1 MKNWSTVPPFIPHSS
16 FLIPH
21 SSLLIQTDSFLI
33 KMEINTLAV
42 VGAGTM
48 GLGIAQLGIQHGL
61 PTILFDLSA
70 TALEKAQSAI
80 AAGLGKLVEKGKIT
94 AEARDAALARLTATT
109 ELSEVKAD
117 CIIEAVVERLDVKH
131 KLFQQLAELNG
142 PAAILASNTSSLPI
156 TQLGA
161 PITNPERVVGMHFF
175 NPAPLMPLVE
185 IISGVATSPAVA
197 DAVEALALRL
207 GKTPVRAADA
217 PGFIV
222 NRVARHYYVESLKI
236 VEENVAPFQVVD
248 ELLEASGF
256 KMGPFRL
263 MDLIGVDTNFSVTS
277 AMFNSFH
284 QDGKFRP
291 SRIQQQ
297 KVDAGHH
304 GRKTGR
310 GFYNYQ

>member
-1 MKNWSTVPPFIPHSS
+1 MNE
-16 FLIPH
+16 
-21 SSLLIQTDSFLI
+21 IQ
-33 KMEINTLAV
+33 TLAV

-61 PTILFDLSA
+61 PTVLFDLNPE
-70 TALEKAQSAI
+70 ALQKAQAAI
-80 AAGLGKLVEKGKIT
+80 AAGLGKLVEKNKLT
-94 AEARDAALARLTATT
+94 PAARDVALSHLTLTT
-109 ELSEVKAD
+109 DMTVVRAD
-117 CIIEAVVERLDVKH
+117 LIIEAVVERLDVKH
-131 KLFQQLAELNG
+131 QLFRELAAINN
-142 PAAILASNTSSLPI
+142 PATILASNTSSLPI
-156 TQLGA
+156 TQLAA
-161 PITNPERVVGMHFF
+161 PVPHPERVVGLHFF
-175 NPAPLMPLVE
+175 NPAPLMALVE
-185 IISGVATSPAVA
+185 VISGVATAPAVA
-197 DAVEALALRL
+197 NAVEALARRL

-236 VEENVAPFQVVD
+236 VEEQVAPFEVVD

-277 AMFNSFH
+277 AMFASFH
-284 QDGKFRP
+284 QDAKFRP

-310 GFYNYQ
+310 GFYKYS

>member
-1 MKNWSTVPPFIPHSS
+1 MKD
-16 FLIPH
+16 
-21 SSLLIQTDSFLI
+21 IQ
-33 KMEINTLAV
+33 TLAV

-61 PTILFDLSA
+61 PTVLFDLSP
-70 TALEKAQSAI
+70 TALEKAQTAI
-80 AAGLGKLVEKGKIT
+80 AAGLGKLVEKNKLT
-94 AEARDAALARLTATT
+94 AEDRNAALARLTVATDMG
-109 ELSEVKAD
+109 LAQAD
-117 CIIEAVVERLDVKH
+117 LVIEAVVERLDVKH
-131 KLFQQLAELNG
+131 QLFRELAVLNG
-142 PAAILASNTSSLPI
+142 PDTILASNTSSLPI
-156 TQLGA
+156 TQLAA
-161 PITNPERVVGMHFF
+161 PVPHPERVVGMHFF

-185 IISGVATSPAVA
+185 VISGVATAPAVA
-197 DAVEALALRL
+197 DAVEALARRL

-236 VEENVAPFQVVD
+236 VEENVASFQVVD

-277 AMFNSFH
+277 AMYASFY
-284 QDGKFRP
+284 QDAKFRP

-310 GFYNYQ
+310 GFYDYH

>member
-1 MKNWSTVPPFIPHSS
+1 MPE
-16 FLIPH
+16 
-21 SSLLIQTDSFLI
+21 IQ
-33 KMEINTLAV
+33 TLAV

-80 AAGLGKLVEKGKIT
+80 GKGLGKLVEKGKLT
-94 AEARDAALARLTATT
+94 PEARAEALGRLTATT
-109 ELSEVKAD
+109 EIGEVRAD

-131 KLFQQLAELNG
+131 QLFRQLAELNG

-156 TQLGA
+156 TQLAA
-161 PITNPERVVGMHFF
+161 PVPGPERVVGMHFF

-185 IISGVATSPAVA
+185 VISGVATAPAVA
-197 DAVEALALRL
+197 AAVEALARRL

-222 NRVARHYYVESLKI
+222 NRVARHYYVEALKI
-236 VEENVAPFQVVD
+236 VEENVAPFAVVD

-256 KMGPFRL
+256 RMGPFRL

-277 AMFNSFH
+277 AMFQSFH
-284 QDGKFRP
+284 QEARFRP
-291 SRIQQQ
+291 SRVQQQ

-310 GFYNYQ
+310 GFYTYDDN

>member
-1 MKNWSTVPPFIPHSS
+1 MS
-16 FLIPH
+16 
-21 SSLLIQTDSFLI
+21 IQ
-33 KMEINTLAV
+33 TLAV

-70 TALEKAQSAI
+70 TALEKAQTAI
-80 AAGLGKLVEKGKIT
+80 AAGLGKLVEKGRLT

-142 PAAILASNTSSLPI
+142 SAAILASNTSSLPI

-185 IISGVATSPAVA
+185 IISGVSTAPAVA
-197 DAVEALALRL
+197 DAVEALARRL

-236 VEENVAPFQVVD
+236 VEENVAPFTVVD
-248 ELLEASGF
+248 ELLEATGF

-284 QDGKFRP
+284 QDAKFRP
-291 SRIQQQ
+291 SRVQQQ

-304 GRKTGR
+304 GRKSGQ

>member
-1 MKNWSTVPPFIPHSS
+1 M
-16 FLIPH
+16 
-21 SSLLIQTDSFLI
+21 Q
-33 KMEINTLAV
+33 TLAV

-61 PTILFDLSA
+61 PTILFDLNPV
-70 TALEKAQSAI
+70 ALGKAQAAI
-80 AAGLGKLVEKGKIT
+80 AAGLGRLVEKKKLT
-94 AEARDAALARLTATT
+94 AEARDAALARLSLTT
-109 ELSEVKAD
+109 DLGTVQAD
-117 CIIEAVVERLDVKH
+117 LILEAVVERLDVKH
-131 KLFQQLAELNG
+131 QLFQELAALNT
-142 PAAILASNTSSLPI
+142 PTTILASNTSSLSI
-156 TQLGA
+156 TQLAA
-161 PITNPERVVGMHFF
+161 PVPYPERVVGMHFF
-175 NPAPLMPLVE
+175 NPAPIMPLVE
-185 IISGVATSPAVA
+185 VISGVATAPEVA
-197 DAVEALALRL
+197 DAVAALARRL
-207 GKTPVRAADA
+207 GKTSVRAVDA

-236 VEENVAPFQVVD
+236 VEEQVAPFEVVD

-277 AMFNSFH
+277 AMFAAFH
-284 QDGKFRP
+284 QEAKFRP

-310 GFYNYQ
+310 GFYTY

>member
-1 MKNWSTVPPFIPHSS
+1 MKD
-16 FLIPH
+16 
-21 SSLLIQTDSFLI
+21 IQ
-33 KMEINTLAV
+33 TLAV

-61 PTILFDLSA
+61 PTVLFDLSP
-70 TALEKAQSAI
+70 TALEKAQTAI
-80 AAGLGKLVEKGKIT
+80 AAGLGKLVEKNKLT
-94 AEARDAALARLTATT
+94 AEARDAALARLTVATDMG
-109 ELSEVKAD
+109 LAQAD
-117 CIIEAVVERLDVKH
+117 LVIEAVVEQLDVKH
-131 KLFQQLAELNG
+131 QLFRELAVLNG
-142 PAAILASNTSSLPI
+142 PGTILASNTSSLPI
-156 TQLGA
+156 TQLAA
-161 PITNPERVVGMHFF
+161 PVPHPERVVGMHFF

-185 IISGVATSPAVA
+185 VISGVATAPAVA
-197 DAVEALALRL
+197 DAVEALARRL

-236 VEENVAPFQVVD
+236 VEENVASFQVVD

-277 AMFNSFH
+277 AMYASFY
-284 QDGKFRP
+284 QDAKFRP

-310 GFYNYQ
+310 GFYDYQ

>member
-1 MKNWSTVPPFIPHSS
+1 
-16 FLIPH
+16 
-21 SSLLIQTDSFLI
+21 
-33 KMEINTLAV
+33 V

-61 PTILFDLSA
+61 PTILFDLNPA
-70 TALEKAQSAI
+70 ALEKAQVAI
-80 AAGLGKLVEKGKIT
+80 AAGLGKLVEKNKLT
-94 AEARDAALARLTATT
+94 TEARDAALARLTLTT
-109 ELSEVKAD
+109 DLGIVQAD
-117 CIIEAVVERLDVKH
+117 LIIEAVVERLDVKH
-131 KLFQQLAELNG
+131 QLFQELAALNK
-142 PAAILASNTSSLPI
+142 PTTILASNTSSLPI
-156 TQLGA
+156 TQLAA
-161 PITNPERVVGMHFF
+161 PVPHPERVVGMHFF
-175 NPAPLMPLVE
+175 NPAPIMPLVE
-185 IISGVATSPAVA
+185 VISGVATAPAVA
-197 DAVEALALRL
+197 DAVEALARRL

-222 NRVARHYYVESLKI
+222 NRVARHYYVESLKL
-236 VEENVAPFQVVD
+236 VEEQVAPLEVVD

-277 AMFNSFH
+277 AMFASFH
-284 QDGKFRP
+284 QDAKFRP

-310 GFYNYQ
+310 GFYTY

>member
-1 MKNWSTVPPFIPHSS
+1 MKD
-16 FLIPH
+16 
-21 SSLLIQTDSFLI
+21 IQ
-33 KMEINTLAV
+33 TLAV

-61 PTILFDLSA
+61 PTVLFDLSP
-70 TALEKAQSAI
+70 TALEKAQAAI
-80 AAGLGKLVEKGKIT
+80 AAGLGKLVAKNKLT
-94 AEARDAALARLTATT
+94 AEARDAALARLTVATDMG
-109 ELSEVKAD
+109 LAQAD
-117 CIIEAVVERLDVKH
+117 LIIEAVVERLDVKH
-131 KLFQQLAELNG
+131 QLFRELAVLNG
-142 PAAILASNTSSLPI
+142 PETILASNTSSLPI
-156 TQLGA
+156 TQLAA
-161 PITNPERVVGMHFF
+161 PVPYPERVVGMHFF

-185 IISGVATSPAVA
+185 IISGVATAPAVA
-197 DAVEALALRL
+197 DAVEALARRL

-236 VEENVAPFQVVD
+236 VEESVASFQVVD

-277 AMFNSFH
+277 AMYASFY
-284 QDGKFRP
+284 QDAKFRP

-310 GFYNYQ
+310 GFYEY

>member
-1 MKNWSTVPPFIPHSS
+1 MVGRAVYLREMN
-16 FLIPH
+16 
-21 SSLLIQTDSFLI
+21 
-33 KMEINTLAV
+33 EINTLAV

-61 PTILFDLSA
+61 PTVLFDLNP
-70 TALEKAQSAI
+70 TALEKAQAAI
-80 AAGLGKLVEKGKIT
+80 AAGLGKLVEKSKLT

-109 ELSEVKAD
+109 DLGMVQAD
-117 CIIEAVVERLDVKH
+117 VIIEAVVERLDVKH
-131 KLFQQLAELNG
+131 QLFQELAAING
-142 PAAILASNTSSLPI
+142 AATILASNTSSLPI
-156 TQLGA
+156 TQLAA
-161 PITNPERVVGMHFF
+161 PVPNPERVVGLHFF

-185 IISGVATSPAVA
+185 VISGVATAPAVA
-197 DAVEALALRL
+197 DAVEALARRL

-222 NRVARHYYVESLKI
+222 NRVARHYYVESLKV
-236 VEENVAPFQVVD
+236 VEESVAPFQMVD

-256 KMGPFRL
+256 RMGPFRL

-277 AMFNSFH
+277 AMFASFH
-284 QDGKFRP
+284 QDAKFRP

-297 KVDAGHH
+297 KVDAGHY

-310 GFYNYQ
+310 GFYDYQ

>member
-1 MKNWSTVPPFIPHSS
+1 MN
-16 FLIPH
+16 
-21 SSLLIQTDSFLI
+21 
-33 KMEINTLAV
+33 INTLAV

-61 PTILFDLSA
+61 PTVLFDLSA
-70 TALEKAQSAI
+70 PALEKAQAAI
-80 AAGLGKLVEKGKIT
+80 AAGLEKLVSRGKLT
-94 AEARDAALARLTATT
+94 AEARAEALARLRYTTAIA
-109 ELSEVKAD
+109 EVRAD

-131 KLFQQLAELNG
+131 QLFKDLAEVNG
-142 PAAILASNTSSLPI
+142 PATILASNTSSLPI
-156 TQLGA
+156 TQLAA
-161 PITNPERVVGMHFF
+161 PVPQPERVVGMHFF
-175 NPAPLMPLVE
+175 NPAPVMALVE
-185 IISGVATSPAVA
+185 IISGVATAPAVA
-197 DAVEALALRL
+197 DAVEALARRL

-222 NRVARHYYVESLKI
+222 NRVARHYYVESLLV
-236 VEENVAPFQVVD
+236 VEEGVAPLEVVD

-263 MDLIGVDTNFSVTS
+263 MDLIGVDTNFAVTS
-277 AMFNSFH
+277 AMFQSFH

-304 GRKTGR
+304 GRKAGR
-310 GFYNYQ
+310 GFYLY

>member
-1 MKNWSTVPPFIPHSS
+1 MND
-16 FLIPH
+16 
-21 SSLLIQTDSFLI
+21 IQ
-33 KMEINTLAV
+33 TLAV

-61 PTILFDLSA
+61 PTVLFDLNPA
-70 TALEKAQSAI
+70 ALAKAQAAI
-80 AAGLGKLVEKGKIT
+80 AAGLGKLVEKNKLT
-94 AEARDAALARLTATT
+94 AEAREAALARLTATT
-109 ELSEVKAD
+109 ELSAVRAD
-117 CIIEAVVERLDVKH
+117 LIIEAVVERLVVKH
-131 KLFQQLAELNG
+131 QLFQELAKINSS
-142 PAAILASNTSSLPI
+142 ATILASNTSSLPI
-156 TQLGA
+156 TQLAA
-161 PITNPERVVGMHFF
+161 PVPHPERVVGLHFF

-185 IISGVATSPAVA
+185 VISGVATAPAVA
-197 DAVEALALRL
+197 DAVEALARRL

-236 VEENVAPFQVVD
+236 VEEQVAPFEVVD

-263 MDLIGVDTNFSVTS
+263 MDLIGIDTNFSVTS
-277 AMFNSFH
+277 AMFASFH
-284 QDGKFRP
+284 QDAKFRP

-310 GFYNYQ
+310 GFYDYQ

>member
-1 MKNWSTVPPFIPHSS
+1 MNE
-16 FLIPH
+16 
-21 SSLLIQTDSFLI
+21 IQ
-33 KMEINTLAV
+33 TLAV

-48 GLGIAQLGIQHGL
+48 GLGIAQLGVQHGL
-61 PTILFDLSA
+61 PTVLFDLST
-70 TALEKAQSAI
+70 TALEKAQTAI
-80 AAGLGKLVEKGKIT
+80 AAGLGKLVEKNKLT
-94 AEARDAALARLTATT
+94 PAAREAALARLTLTT
-109 ELSEVKAD
+109 ELADVRAD

-131 KLFQQLAELNG
+131 KLFQDLAAIND
-142 PAAILASNTSSLPI
+142 PATILASNTSSLPI
-156 TQLGA
+156 TQLAAAVPG
-161 PITNPERVVGMHFF
+161 PERVVGLHFF

-185 IISGVATSPAVA
+185 VISGVATSPAVA
-197 DAVEALALRL
+197 DAVEALARRL

-222 NRVARHYYVESLKI
+222 NRVARHYYVESLKAL
-236 VEENVAPFQVVD
+236 EENVAPFEVID

-277 AMFNSFH
+277 AMFASFH

-310 GFYNYQ
+310 GFYSYE